1 MAEWK
6 LPNAPQRATNK
17 VDMPN
22 SVIDL
27 YGTPIFQWYVEFII
41 TNSQKVV
48 YNVIIALVKYD
59 NSSVESEGPG
69 EF

>member
-1 MAEWK
+1 MARWK
-6 LPNAPQRATNK
+6 LPDAPQRATNK

-59 NSSVESEGPG
+59 NSSVESEGPD